1 MKVISRSRWGRILAT
16 IWLALCCALLVFA
29 FVFRDMPSMPVVFT
43 FGLIALTFPL
53 GLPAGAVVGIS
64 MSWLYAHKG
73 LPYDRLADL
82 VPSWLVMVLAGYV
95 QWFVFAP
102 AVARRILKLWS
113 SGITKFASRD

>member
-1 MKVISRSRWGRILAT
+1 VIHRLGFIPRNQRGRILAT

-73 LPYDRLADL
+73 LPYDRFADL

-95 QWFVFAP
+95 QWFVLGPTLAQRLLKRLDS
-102 AVARRILKLWS
+102 AAR
-113 SGITKFASRD
+113 